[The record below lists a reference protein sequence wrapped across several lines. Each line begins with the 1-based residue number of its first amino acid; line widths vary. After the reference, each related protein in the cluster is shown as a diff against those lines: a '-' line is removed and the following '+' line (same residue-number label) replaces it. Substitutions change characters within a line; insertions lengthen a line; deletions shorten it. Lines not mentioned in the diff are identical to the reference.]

1 VKGVSLR
8 AFGRL
13 QRSQR
18 KLSTYVVAIE
28 VVYRTLGEHS
38 IVCQLSVLWILVKAR
53 RNLHSSSDFR
63 SGGVL
68 PAMMTSFALPIR
80 SIFNEDL
87 NPSVTRSCQLV
98 VARLTHIGR
107 KRTFSGLH
115 NQSKSG
121 IDCIVGLLH
130 FAGCHR
136 D

>member
-38 IVCQLSVLWILVKAR
+38 IVCQLSVLRISVKAR

-68 PAMMTSFALPIR
+68 PAMMTSFAFPIR
-80 SIFNEDL
+80 SIFNEDRY
-87 NPSVTRSCQLV
+87 PSVTRSCQWLS
-98 VARLTHIGR
+98 ALTHCR
-107 KRTFSGLH
+107 NRTFSGLH

-130 FAGCHR
+130 FAGCHC